1 MNYRGKHHHNVIIK
15 SNIFVV
21 VVKNRDFCLWLLEI
35 VIHIIPSITVS
46 TSSKKQNKQKLNK
59 KWRRNI
65 GETMSEKKEKVEK
78 EDCRKRWKGAEK
90 NRREQRKKEK
100 SQQSYWT
107 LNQAFVVFIERFIT
121 VNIHLILLNSHRLY
135 S

>member
-1 MNYRGKHHHNVIIK
+1 
-15 SNIFVV
+15 
-21 VVKNRDFCLWLLEI
+21 
-35 VIHIIPSITVS
+35 
-46 TSSKKQNKQKLNK
+46 
-59 KWRRNI
+59 
-65 GETMSEKKEKVEK
+65 MSEKKEKAEE

-90 NRREQRKKEK
+90 KRREQRKKEQ
-100 SQQSYWT
+100 SQQSNWT